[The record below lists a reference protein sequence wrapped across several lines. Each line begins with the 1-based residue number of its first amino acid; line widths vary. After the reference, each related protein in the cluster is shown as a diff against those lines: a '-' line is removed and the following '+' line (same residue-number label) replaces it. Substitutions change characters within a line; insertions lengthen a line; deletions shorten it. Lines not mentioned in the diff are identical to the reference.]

1 MRPDIAG
8 PQGLQISTGIL
19 QCRSRPLRFGVS
31 FSCVQHSAAGGDV
44 VAKDEQRHQQPC
56 KMGGL
61 GRAHLP
67 NLASQWKFHREVK
80 LYTQSGQS
88 RYVGGGR

>member
-1 MRPDIAG
+1 M
-8 PQGLQISTGIL
+8 QIQTVEVW
-19 QCRSRPLRFGVS
+19 GVFLLCS
-31 FSCVQHSAAGGDV
+31 ALCAAGGDV

-56 KMGGL
+56 KMEGL